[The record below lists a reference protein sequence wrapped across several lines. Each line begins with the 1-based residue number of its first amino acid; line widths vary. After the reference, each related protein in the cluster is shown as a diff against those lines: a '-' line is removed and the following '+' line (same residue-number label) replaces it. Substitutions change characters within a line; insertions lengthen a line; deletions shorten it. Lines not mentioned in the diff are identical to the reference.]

1 MPTFP
6 LFFFVFYFSHNIL
19 SVISFRADSCLAPL
33 AHLSNLRTLNL
44 TGNNLKNIES
54 VFCIRNLT
62 DLKIL
67 FLEGNPLSFDS
78 KFPSLV
84 FRVLPNVEKIDIWYD
99 ITYSDILHY
108 QFDFCCVCFVTRDLI
123 CFIFLSFFF
132 FIFFIFFSIFLF
144 FFFSFFLSPHFIQIG
159 RAHV

>member
-6 LFFFVFYFSHNIL
+6 LFFFIFYFPRNIL

-54 VFCIRNLT
+54 IFCIRNLS

-99 ITYSDILHY
+99 ITYFDILHY
-108 QFDFCCVCFVTRDLI
+108 QSDFCCVCFVARDLI
-123 CFIFLSFFF
+123 CLIFS
-132 FIFFIFFSIFLF
+132 
-144 FFFSFFLSPHFIQIG
+144 
-159 RAHV
+159 